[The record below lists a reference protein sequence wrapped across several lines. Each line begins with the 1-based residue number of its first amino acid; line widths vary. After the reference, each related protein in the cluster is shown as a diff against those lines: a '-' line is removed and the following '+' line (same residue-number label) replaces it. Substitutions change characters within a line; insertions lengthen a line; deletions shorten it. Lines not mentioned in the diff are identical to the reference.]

1 MRRREREGE
10 ARRGLHLQQKYSFR
24 SEGHIPTN
32 HRDVRHHLE
41 VGSEMKRA
49 VRERQRQDRDRERER
64 EGGGK
69 RLSSLEN
76 NIDSFVHVGHS
87 LTRDDDI
94 GKVRMRDGVT

>member
-49 VRERQRQDRDRERER
+49 VREREVKRERERDRERER
-64 EGGGK
+64 E
-69 RLSSLEN
+69 
-76 NIDSFVHVGHS
+76 
-87 LTRDDDI
+87 RDR
-94 GKVRMRDGVT
+94 G